1 MPNVSL
7 SGRVRGRAVRSVS
20 GVGPMPKARDVSG
33 ERRFHVIPLSK
44 TTARQFIQEH
54 HRHNEAPSQMQV
66 MFAVGLIGPDG
77 MIGCATAGRPVARL
91 LDDGLTL
98 EVSRVCVLEGNKNAN
113 SMLYGSIRRAATAL
127 GYRRLV
133 TYTLP
138 DESGASLR
146 AVGFTDPIDIRIR
159 SWQDGSKV
167 RVRHDVNL
175 WGERKMTQNVPKL
188 RWDMDLS
195 A

>member
-1 MPNVSL
+1 MTY
-7 SGRVRGRAVRSVS
+7 RIA
-20 GVGPMPKARDVSG
+20 
-33 ERRFHVIPLSK
+33 PLSK

-66 MFAVGLIGPDG
+66 AFAIGLLDDSGDIVGV
-77 MIGCATAGRPVARL
+77 ATAGRPVARL
-91 LDDGLTL
+91 LDDGETL
-98 EVSRVCVLEGNKNAN
+98 EVSRVCVLENQKNAN
-113 SMLYGSIRRAATAL
+113 SMLYGAIRRAAKAL
-127 GYRRLV
+127 GYRRLI

-146 AVGFTDPIDIRIR
+146 AVGFADPIDIRIR

-167 RVRHDVNL
+167 RVRHDVTL

-188 RWDMDLS
+188 RWDMAL
-195 A
+195 